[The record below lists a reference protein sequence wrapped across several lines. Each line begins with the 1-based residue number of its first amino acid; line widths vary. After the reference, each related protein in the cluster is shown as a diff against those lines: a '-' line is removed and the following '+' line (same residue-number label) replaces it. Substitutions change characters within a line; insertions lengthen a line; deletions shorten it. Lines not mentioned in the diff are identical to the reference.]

1 MDDQSVLNEI
11 ETWPIAELKDLR
23 KTCATYDDEHV
34 PESSAE
40 VLSRF
45 TSRSRELPASLRVW
59 GIGARR
65 RRRCPNSVLALVTP
79 VLIERVQVD

>member
-34 PESSAE
+34 PESSVEILGHFKKRKGHA
-40 VLSRF
+40 SRA
-45 TSRSRELPASLRVW
+45 P
-59 GIGARR
+59 
-65 RRRCPNSVLALVTP
+65 
-79 VLIERVQVD
+79 